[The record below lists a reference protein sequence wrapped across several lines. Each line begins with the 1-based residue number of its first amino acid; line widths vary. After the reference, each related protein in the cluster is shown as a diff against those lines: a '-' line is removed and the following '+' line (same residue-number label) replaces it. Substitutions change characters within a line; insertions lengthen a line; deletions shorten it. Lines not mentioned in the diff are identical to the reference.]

1 MVKRRGANDPSP
13 WMNSRA
19 KMLLRQ
25 DILDGKVVDSMK
37 PKQVFEMRPEY
48 EPYGLV
54 KFRTNLKNLRDGIK
68 KNHAKADSNSATLA
82 HERRMHPPLTQTSRG
97 YPRWDGSDAERFI
110 KEDTDAGLTNSM
122 KPSDLRG
129 TRLEYQ
135 AFPLQ
140 VFRNH
145 IHKDKRAG
153 CESGYWMKER
163 QKKKTK

>member
-1 MVKRRGANDPSP
+1 
-13 WMNSRA
+13 
-19 KMLLRQ
+19 
-25 DILDGKVVDSMK
+25 MK
-37 PKQVFEMRPEY
+37 PKQIFEMRPEF

-54 KFRTNLKNLRDGIK
+54 KFRTNLTNLRAGIK
-68 KNHAKADSNSATLA
+68 KNHAKADSDSAALA
-82 HERRMHPPLTQTSRG
+82 HDRRIRLLPVHISQD
-97 YPRWDGSDAERFI
+97 YPRWTGSDAQRFLKKDI
-110 KEDTDAGLTNSM
+110 DEGLTNSM
-122 KPSDLRG
+122 KPSELRG

-145 IHKDKRAG
+145 ICQDKRAG